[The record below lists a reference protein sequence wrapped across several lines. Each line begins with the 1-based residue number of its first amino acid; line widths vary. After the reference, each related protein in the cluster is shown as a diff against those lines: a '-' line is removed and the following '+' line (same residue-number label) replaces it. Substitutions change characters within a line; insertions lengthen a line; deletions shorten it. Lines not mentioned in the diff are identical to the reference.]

1 MVEHVMGLPVPALLV
16 VAAVVLVLESGSPLG
31 VLLPGSPMLLA
42 LGLLSRQGVVPLWV
56 AVPVAGAASAL
67 GCQWAFLRARR
78 LRLLDADADLLEPPG
93 RWERGLIR
101 RAGPERVRRSLSLLE
116 RRAVPAVAGAH
127 FVSVLRTLMPRL
139 AGRAGVAHLRFCAA
153 SVPAAF
159 TWAAVVCVLGRV
171 AGEAYGR
178 VSAAVGVAGAPLVV
192 LAALGAGAVLLVR
205 RRRAARVARSGT
217 V

>member
-1 MVEHVMGLPVPALLV
+1 M
-16 VAAVVLVLESGSPLG
+16 
-31 VLLPGSPMLLA
+31 
-42 LGLLSRQGVVPLWV
+42 PLWV

-78 LRLLDADADLLEPPG
+78 LRLLDEDADLLEPPG
-93 RWERGLIR
+93 RWERGLIQ

-139 AGRAGVAHLRFCAA
+139 AGRAGVSYRRFCAA
-153 SVPAAF
+153 SVPASFA
-159 TWAAVVCVLGRV
+159 WAAAICTVGRI

-178 VSAAVGVAGAPLVV
+178 VSAAVGVVGAPLLV
-192 LAALGAGAVLLVR
+192 LAGLVAGVVLLVR
-205 RRRAARVARSGT
+205 RRRAARVARSGACLLYT
-217 V
+217 SDAADE